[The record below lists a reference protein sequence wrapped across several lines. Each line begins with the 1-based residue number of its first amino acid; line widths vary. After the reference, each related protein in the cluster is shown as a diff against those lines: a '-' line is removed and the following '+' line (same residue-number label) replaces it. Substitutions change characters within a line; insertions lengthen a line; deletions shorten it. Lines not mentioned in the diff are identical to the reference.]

1 MAAWHD
7 TQALITQTAVC
18 NRHHSVGQQLCRWQL
33 LSLDRLSSIELT
45 WPMNWSPRCSAC
57 AVRASPKPG

>member
-7 TQALITQTAVC
+7 TQALITQTAVG
-18 NRHHSVGQQLCRWQL
+18 NRHHSVDQQLCRWQL

-45 WPMNWSPRCSAC
+45 
-57 AVRASPKPG
+57 